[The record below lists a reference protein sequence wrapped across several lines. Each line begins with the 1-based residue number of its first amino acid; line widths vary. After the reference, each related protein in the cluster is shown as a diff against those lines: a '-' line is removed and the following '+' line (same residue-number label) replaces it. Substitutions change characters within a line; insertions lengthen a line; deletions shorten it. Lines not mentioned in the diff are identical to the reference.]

1 MLIIKLNQKKIEIKE
16 IRINIIIKFIVSNF
30 NQRIKKDKMLKYQE
44 IIILINLYL
53 IILNKISLKIK
64 QLEDKKIQKLYFK
77 YLYL

>member
-1 MLIIKLNQKKIEIKE
+1 MIIKEKRKQILMLIIKLNQKKIEIKE

-64 QLEDKKIQKLYFK
+64 
-77 YLYL
+77 